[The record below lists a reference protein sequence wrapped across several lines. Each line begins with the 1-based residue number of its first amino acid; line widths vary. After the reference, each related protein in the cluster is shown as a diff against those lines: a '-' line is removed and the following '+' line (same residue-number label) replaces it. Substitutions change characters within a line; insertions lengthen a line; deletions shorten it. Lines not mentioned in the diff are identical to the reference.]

1 MLGVGWSVDVWSSQ
15 VQKVA
20 MPRQAWVR
28 GSDGP
33 EWPVGRRKA
42 KVLVG
47 RAESG
52 PGTPGVHKAAEGRGR
67 EPGLG
72 R

>member
-1 MLGVGWSVDVWSSQ
+1 MECGCLEFTSAESGDAKASLAEGLRRPGVAG
-15 VQKVA
+15 
-20 MPRQAWVR
+20 
-28 GSDGP
+28 
-33 EWPVGRRKA
+33 GRRKA